1 MLEIFCRRNKMKV
14 LATVLSVTLVLAFA
28 GFSHGEQIPCPG
40 KICYETD
47 VDTGLPVKD
56 GNVGCCVKMGLE
68 CCPDGLYCV
77 KNATAQCTA
86 NGGRSPPK
94 KYKKNEDSSAA
105 APLNASGRKLL
116 SLKNTICPGG
126 TCEEDDW
133 FCCPDN
139 NYCAETE
146 ADCPNFLAKKLE
158 KHGMLSSFG
167 RKLLSLEGTN
177 CPGGTCE
184 EDNWFCCADN
194 NYCAETEADCPNFAK
209 AAKFLPIQSAIST
222 GRKLLSLKNTI
233 CPGGTCEEDDWFC
246 CADNNYCAET
256 ESDCPG
262 F

>member
-1 MLEIFCRRNKMKV
+1 MKV
-14 LATVLSVTLVLAFA
+14 PSTIILVFLALSIAD
-28 GFSHGEQIPCPG
+28 FSIGEEILCPG
-40 KICYETD
+40 QICYERD
-47 VDTGLPVKD
+47 DKGVIVKD

-94 KYKKNEDSSAA
+94 KYKHNEEGPQNAA
-105 APLNASGRKLL
+105 VNTLGRKLL
-116 SLKNTICPGG
+116 VLKDTKCPGG
-126 TCEEDDW
+126 TCEEDNW

-146 ADCPNFLAKKLE
+146 ADCPNFLASVKKLE
-158 KHGMLSSFG
+158 NHGLLSSFG
-167 RKLLSLEGTN
+167 RRLLSLQGTN

-194 NYCAETEADCPNFAK
+194 NYCAETEADCPNFVK
-209 AAKFLPIQSAIST
+209 AANFLPIKSSIST
-222 GRKLLSLKNTI
+222 GRKLLSLKNTN
-233 CPGGTCEEDDWFC
+233 CPGGTCEEDNWFC

-256 ESDCPG
+256 EKDCPN